1 MGTVCSEES
10 HDLLE
15 ETLCSSE
22 ELEQGHMLEREM
34 GGAKVLLVRSA
45 GEGTLLELVIRWQ
58 NCLLGTVDGFSNTLS
73 ALLLQ
78 HQKFSDV
85 VADTPW
91 QYF

>member
-45 GEGTLLELVIRWQ
+45 GEQSKIVSWVRYGIWV
-58 NCLLGTVDGFSNTLS
+58 FNTLS
-73 ALLLQ
+73 ALLLR

-91 QYF
+91 HYFLAVNN

>member
-34 GGAKVLLVRSA
+34 GGAKVVLVRSA
-45 GEGTLLELVIRWQ
+45 EENSKIVSW
-58 NCLLGTVDGFSNTLS
+58 V
-73 ALLLQ
+73 
-78 HQKFSDV
+78 
-85 VADTPW
+85 W
-91 QYF
+91 

>member
-1 MGTVCSEES
+1 MCSEES

-45 GEGTLLELVIRWQ
+45 GENSKIVSWVR
-58 NCLLGTVDGFSNTLS
+58 
-73 ALLLQ
+73 
-78 HQKFSDV
+78 
-85 VADTPW
+85 
-91 QYF
+91 